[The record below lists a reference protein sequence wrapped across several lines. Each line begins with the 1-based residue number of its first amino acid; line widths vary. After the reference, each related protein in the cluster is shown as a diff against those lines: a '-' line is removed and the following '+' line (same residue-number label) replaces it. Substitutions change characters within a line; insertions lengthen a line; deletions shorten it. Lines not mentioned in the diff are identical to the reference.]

1 MTETNDCLPEQDE
14 QMEFISDLQK
24 FYIEYAKRYR
34 GRIGEFDPN
43 MREELCFHMSMST
56 YNKYRQKRRIPD
68 RISVFR
74 VENPVFCSPSF
85 LDQCATELQQQM
97 EKAIGFEHIH
107 RMDPQGNDYLTVIIV
122 FASKE
127 FSKTECRFYYKEK
140 HDGICYL
147 YFLTTLI
154 FFSKDYYVDSPSL
167 DVWARVSSLTDPSDY
182 VDPEKEFAPGEIKF
196 EICDKLPD
204 SLPPKN
210 QLPEFL
216 CEAAESRATVQK
228 KEELRERYWK
238 RFYDPNSWIE
248 PLKQY
253 ISMIDKRVKRRQ
265 KRLAGKKKAVAASK
279 AEIKWG
285 PEDSGSYPDV
295 IFRIEFNEEI
305 PDEKVTELDDSV
317 SGFNGDMKTHDLEF
331 YTVEKT
337 GDRTCEITVDF
348 GMCHPSAVMR
358 LVKAICMDVAGIKTI
373 TID

>member
-1 MTETNDCLPEQDE
+1 M
-14 QMEFISDLQK
+14 
-24 FYIEYAKRYR
+24 
-34 GRIGEFDPN
+34 
-43 MREELCFHMSMST
+43 
-56 YNKYRQKRRIPD
+56 
-68 RISVFR
+68 
-74 VENPVFCSPSF
+74 
-85 LDQCATELQQQM
+85 
-97 EKAIGFEHIH
+97 
-107 RMDPQGNDYLTVIIV
+107 
-122 FASKE
+122 
-127 FSKTECRFYYKEK
+127 
-140 HDGICYL
+140 
-147 YFLTTLI
+147 
-154 FFSKDYYVDSPSL
+154 
-167 DVWARVSSLTDPSDY
+167 
-182 VDPEKEFAPGEIKF
+182 DPEKEFAPGEIKF

-216 CEAAESRATVQK
+216 CEAAESRATVK
-228 KEELRERYWK
+228 KNEELRERYWK

-253 ISMIDKRVKRRQ
+253 ISMLDKRVKRRQ

-331 YTVEKT
+331 YTVDKT

-348 GMCHPSAVMR
+348 GICHPSAVMR